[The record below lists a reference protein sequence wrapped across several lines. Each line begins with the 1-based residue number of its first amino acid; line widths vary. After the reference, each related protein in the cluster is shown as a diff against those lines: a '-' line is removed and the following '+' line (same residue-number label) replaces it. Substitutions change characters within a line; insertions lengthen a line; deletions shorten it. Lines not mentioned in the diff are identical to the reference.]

1 MDILELLHYTFF
13 QHALLGSLFASIA
26 CGIIGTYIVTRRL
39 VFISGGITHA
49 SFGGIGL
56 GLYADI
62 SPLLSAA
69 IFSVLSSFG
78 VEWLS
83 KRKDMREDSAIA
95 VFWTFGMAVGIIFSF
110 LAPGFTPDLSAFL
123 FGNILTIT
131 PTDILLLAILS
142 ILLILFFTLF
152 LNPII
157 CIAFDREFACSQRI
171 PVALFEYILMMFIAL
186 TIVSCLRMVGIVL
199 AISLLTLPQ
208 MTANLFT
215 HSFKKIIWWS
225 VIIGYAGCLG
235 GLFISYK
242 LQVPSGAAIIFFS
255 ILIYTFCKMG
265 KSMYL
270 YKQRNSIKPMN
281 MEIKINSLNSIHEAA
296 KQFIAAMGDNTVF
309 AFYGKMGAGKTTFIK
324 AVCEELGVTD
334 VINSPTFAIVN
345 EYRSD
350 ETGELIYHLI
360 SIVSRNWTKYTTWD
374 MRIISIAVP
383 SASSNGRN
391 W

>member
-255 ILIYTFCKMG
+255 ILIYTCCKMG

-270 YKQRNSIKPMN
+270 YKQK
-281 MEIKINSLNSIHEAA
+281 KLN
-296 KQFIAAMGDNTVF
+296 QT
-309 AFYGKMGAGKTTFIK
+309 
-324 AVCEELGVTD
+324 
-334 VINSPTFAIVN
+334 N
-345 EYRSD
+345 EY
-350 ETGELIYHLI
+350 G
-360 SIVSRNWTKYTTWD
+360 N
-374 MRIISIAVP
+374 
-383 SASSNGRN
+383 
-391 W
+391 

>member
-255 ILIYTFCKMG
+255 ILIHTFCKMG
-265 KSMYL
+265 KSMYI
-270 YKQRNSIKPMN
+270 YKQK
-281 MEIKINSLNSIHEAA
+281 KLN
-296 KQFIAAMGDNTVF
+296 QT
-309 AFYGKMGAGKTTFIK
+309 
-324 AVCEELGVTD
+324 
-334 VINSPTFAIVN
+334 N
-345 EYRSD
+345 EY
-350 ETGELIYHLI
+350 G
-360 SIVSRNWTKYTTWD
+360 N
-374 MRIISIAVP
+374 
-383 SASSNGRN
+383 
-391 W
+391 